1 MVVAGADTP
10 AEFAL
15 GSQTVQ
21 AQQDRAESQGKH
33 PAEVPGTLSRGDA
46 SAEAGVAGPALQLN
60 NFDVDAGIWQGSVLY
75 LTKQSTQPVLQLQ
88 TVDGRVDKVQP
99 FLLTELYGWA
109 CWRFNLEVKVQQ
121 QEQQVFYTINVDPFG
136 HRYSFFVAGLAQ
148 TWHWGFHSCNG
159 LSADGDHKKWGG
171 PYEFVLWRD
180 VMEQHGKQALHA
192 MVGGGDQI
200 YNDEVFSGP
209 QMQEWLKS
217 GRKGLGSVEWSD
229 AMAEEAAHFYFTHY
243 RQHWCSMHLSDALAC
258 IPQVMMWD
266 DHDIFDGWGS
276 YPRALL
282 ACSVFQGLFRTARQ
296 MYLLF
301 QQQTTLERAASDNGM
316 WGPFSEESPACLKAF
331 SLLRMLGPT
340 TCLVAPDSRAER
352 TKKQIISEATYN
364 QMFQLLHELPH
375 SCRHV
380 VVLLTVPIV
389 FPALPGQE
397 KVWRL
402 LDNAKVGHIMSK
414 TGMGQKI
421 VDNFGEAKLL
431 DDIIDHWDAGQ
442 HHGER
447 HNLIARLQNLA
458 KTKNVRVSFVGGDV
472 HVAGVGRLYTQ
483 PKIHRLRYDHR
494 FMPQIVSS
502 AIVNAPP
509 PPTFMKLLHN
519 TNRSNL
525 VLKPQTREKMVRVF
539 AGRPTG
545 DKLLAQRNWCEVR
558 EVPATTEQIAQL
570 LENSSIEITADTPG
584 CLIYSL
590 RVEES
595 GEGRRAPAGDLPVIS
610 QYDTGRLAL
619 NLQNNPDKFTS

>member
-10 AEFAL
+10 QQFAD
-15 GSQTVQ
+15 GSTTVD
-21 AQQDRAESQGKH
+21 AQQQKAEEQGKH
-33 PAEVPGTLSRGDA
+33 PAEVPGTLSRANA
-46 SAEAGVAGPALQLN
+46 SDEAEVAGPALQLN
-60 NFDVDAGIWQGSVLY
+60 RYDIEGGVWQGSILY
-75 LTKQSTQPVLQLQ
+75 LTKAGMHSPVLQLQ
-88 TVDGRVDKVQP
+88 TPDGRLENIQP
-99 FLLTELYGWA
+99 ILLTEMYSWS
-109 CWRFNLEVKVQQ
+109 CWRFNIAVKVQQ
-121 QEQQVFYTINVDPFG
+121 QQQEVFYTINVDPFN
-136 HRYSFFVAGLAQ
+136 HRYSFFVAGLMQ

-159 LSADGDHKKWGG
+159 LSADGDHAKWGG

-180 VMEQHGKQALHA
+180 VLSQHAKAPLHA

-200 YNDEVFSGP
+200 YNDEVFSGKHV
-209 QMQEWLKS
+209 QEWLHS
-217 GRKGLGSVEWSD
+217 GRKGLSSYHWTD
-229 AMAEEAAHFYFTHY
+229 AMAEEATYFYFTHY
-243 RQHWCSMHLSDALAC
+243 RQHWCSRHFADALAC

-276 YPRALL
+276 YPHALL
-282 ACSVFQGLFRTARQ
+282 TCSVFQGLFKIARQ

-301 QQQTTLERAASDNGM
+301 QQQTTVERAAGDNGM
-316 WGPFSEESPACLKAF
+316 WGPLSEDDPTHLKAW
-331 SLLRMLGPT
+331 SLLRMFGPT

-352 TKKQIISEATYN
+352 TKKEIISEGTYN
-364 QMFQLLHELPH
+364 HMFKLLHKLPS

-414 TGMGQKI
+414 TGLGQKI
-421 VDNFGEAKLL
+421 TDNFGEAKLL

-483 PKIHRLRYDHR
+483 PKVHRLRHDHR

-509 PPTFMKLLHN
+509 PQTFMNLLHK
-519 TNRSNL
+519 TNRSD
-525 VLKPQTREKMVRVF
+525 VVMKPQTREKMVRIF
-539 AGRPTG
+539 KGRFTG

-558 EVPATTEQIAQL
+558 EVAATADQLAQL
-570 LENSSIEITADTPG
+570 QDDSSILITGDTPG

-590 RVEES
+590 RIEES
-595 GEGRRAPAGDLPVIS
+595 DPGKRAPHGAMPLMV
-610 QYDTGRLAL
+610 QYDTGSSAI
-619 NLQNNPDKFTS
+619 SSV